1 MIFVINLWAFLCIF
15 DLRNKLKPVSLC
27 YNTDRHSLIKITP

>member
-15 DLRNKLKPVSLC
+15 GLLNKLNPVNLC
-27 YNTDRHSLIKITP
+27 YRYDEVTV